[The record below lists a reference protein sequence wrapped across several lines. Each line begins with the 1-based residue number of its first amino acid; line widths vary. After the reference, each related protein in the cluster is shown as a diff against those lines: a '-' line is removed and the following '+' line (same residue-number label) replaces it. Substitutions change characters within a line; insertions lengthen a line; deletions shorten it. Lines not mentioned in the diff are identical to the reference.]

1 MELLQE
7 PEFWYGVGFV
17 LFVALALYLGTIKTV
32 AKGLDERGRKIAAD
46 LAEASRLRQEAEA
59 IVAEY
64 EKKRSRAEAEAAE
77 IVATAKAEAERAAE
91 EARARVADFVERRT
105 QAAETKIAQ
114 AESQAIAE
122 VRGAAA
128 DTAIKAATAILHQA
142 ARQGEVAE
150 RLIAGGIDEVRSK
163 LH

>member
-1 MELLQE
+1 MLHEA
-7 PEFWYGVGFV
+7 EFWYSVGFV
-17 LFVALALYLGTIKTV
+17 LFVIGALYLGVVKMVT
-32 AKGLDERGRKIAAD
+32 KGLDERGTKIAAE

-91 EARARVADFVERRT
+91 EARARLADFVQRRT
-105 QAAETKIAQ
+105 AAAETKIAQ
-114 AESQAIAE
+114 AESQAIAD
-122 VRGAAA
+122 VRSAAA
-128 DTAIKAATAILHQA
+128 ETAVKAATQVLGRA
-142 ARQGEVAE
+142 ASQRDIAD
-150 RLIAGGIDEVRSK
+150 RLLTGGIEEVRRK